1 MNAAEIAALCG
12 FAVAAALMGTLLKS
26 AKPEFAML
34 AAVAGGA
41 IITVFGLTKLRPV
54 IEYVRELC
62 SSNEYGEYLGLLI
75 KAAGIGYIGCFSSEV
90 CRDAGENAL
99 AARVE
104 FAVRAAILLMSMP
117 LIKNIFAYLEEFS
130 K

>member
-1 MNAAEIAALCG
+1 MKKTDKNI
-12 FAVAAALMGTLLKS
+12 LMIT
-26 AKPEFAML
+26 
-34 AAVAGGA
+34 AGG
-41 IITVFGLTKLRPV
+41 VGQRFGADTPKQYCLLNGRPV

-104 FAVRAAILLMSMP
+104 FAVRAAILLMSLP